1 MALLPTGS
9 DKILEI
15 HTGKVNIVIKSKKQQ
30 AFINSDEIFSQDSS
44 LEIRASEIEK
54 VTVLGSEQAV
64 SNGSVGMSIFR
75 IDVCPLFFEQTD
87 YEIVIESLNRE
98 PVSFWHENFNV
109 REKVSPVTES
119 NPGLLTGVIN
129 FGNSVGYSDF
139 EISVAGVRNAMIRI
153 EVFPSKITYKE
164 DYRNMLSD
172 ISDEIYSVAIDF
184 LKQTYLQ
191 FQIGDRQNTVPA
203 IFFQII
209 KTIFDQ
215 FVRAVNRIISSPHH
229 QLVID
234 HRVMPSYRAKTADV
248 KGEKWLTQ
256 HPEYVQMG
264 ADGIKTEKVLAAQK
278 QISYDTTENRFAR
291 FILESTAKKLA
302 DFRKRYVKTQQH
314 PDPSVLHSADSM
326 LGTVRQLISGSFLST
341 VSEYRSTQSMSLV
354 FGMAPGYR
362 ELYKYYLML
371 HRGLSVNGDV
381 FRISM
386 KDTAQL
392 YEYWC
397 FIKLVS
403 ILKNTTYYK
412 NDGTIG
418 KKYKLVSPDIIKID
432 NTGITV
438 TLIKGK
444 KSEIRFL
451 NVSTGEQ
458 ISLTYNPGEQSTQT
472 VNQRPDNVLTLEKTG
487 SDVPY
492 KYVFDAKYRIESQPG
507 DFYPDMNPGP
517 KLDDINTMHRYR
529 DSIVYENTNP
539 SRFTFEKTMFGAY
552 ILFPYSDE
560 KLYEEHR
567 FYKSIDSVNIGGL
580 PFLPG
585 ATRLVESFLSELIS
599 DSDESAFERASLPR
613 GIETKLA
620 KVDWNVSDV
629 LVGSFRNEEQFR
641 INYEQKFYYA
651 PASRVKTD
659 KFPIHYIAM
668 YRPKSWSNPGIRY
681 FGEVTETA
689 TVKRKDIP
697 VPMRNRNHGDE
708 LYYLFRIKE
717 WKELSVPVDV
727 KEEGVYEPKY
737 TNLFLLKNCR
747 QSYELFNIHSEEQYR
762 LIYELRRIFNDTS
775 VNESA
780 TNHEP
785 VIQVD
790 AEHVIWARGGFFD
803 LCNGDGEIIER
814 IRIADFAKRPR
825 LFFGKIQ
832 NAMLI

>member
-1 MALLPTGS
+1 MALLPIGS

-30 AFINSDEIFSQDSS
+30 TFLNPDEILSQDSS
-44 LEIRASEIEK
+44 LEVRASALEQ
-54 VTVLGSEQAV
+54 VTVLGSEQTV
-64 SNGSVGMSIFR
+64 GDGSVGVSVYHFN
-75 IDVCPLFFEQTD
+75 VCPLFFEQTD
-87 YEIVIESLNRE
+87 YEIIIESRNRE

-139 EISVAGVRNAMIRI
+139 EISVAGIRHAVIRI

-209 KTIFDQ
+209 KAIFDQ
-215 FVRAVNRIISSPHH
+215 FVRAVNRIIAVPHH

-234 HRVMPSYRAKTADV
+234 HRVMPSYRAKTVDG

-256 HPEYVQMG
+256 HPEYVHKG
-264 ADGIKTEKVLAAQK
+264 TDGIRAEKVLAAQK
-278 QISYDTTENRFAR
+278 QISYDTIENRFAR

-302 DFRKRYVKTQQH
+302 DFRKRYTETEEH
-314 PDPSVLHSADSM
+314 PDAAVLRDADSM
-326 LGTVRQLISGSFLST
+326 LGTVRQLISGSFLSS

-403 ILKNTTYYK
+403 ILKNTTYRT
-412 NDGTIG
+412 NDGKNE
-418 KKYKLVSPDIIKID
+418 KKYKLVSPDIIKVD
-432 NTGITV
+432 NSGITV
-438 TLIKGK
+438 TLVKGK

-472 VNQRPDNVLTLEKTG
+472 VNQKPDNVLTLEKIG
-487 SDVPY
+487 SEVPY

-507 DFYPDMNPGP
+507 DFYPDKNPGP

-539 SRFTFEKTMFGAY
+539 TRFTFEKTMFGAY
-552 ILFPYSDE
+552 ILFPYSNED
-560 KLYEEHR
+560 LYEEHR

-599 DSDESAFERASLPR
+599 DSEESAFERASLPR

-620 KVDWNVSDV
+620 KVDWNVNDV
-629 LVGSFRNEEQFR
+629 MVGSFHNEEQFN
-641 INYEQKFYYA
+641 INYREKFYYTR
-651 PASRVKTD
+651 ASIVPQD
-659 KFPIHYIAM
+659 KLPIHYVAM
-668 YRPKSWSNPGIRY
+668 YRPKYWSNPGVKY
-681 FGEVTETA
+681 YGEVTETSI
-689 TVKRKDIP
+689 VRRKEIP
-697 VPMRNRNHGDE
+697 VPMRNRNDAEE
-708 LYYLFRIKE
+708 LYYLFKIKE
-717 WKELSVPVDV
+717 WKELPVSIEV
-727 KEEGVYEPKY
+727 KEEGPREPKY

-747 QSYELFNIHSEEQYR
+747 QTYELFNIHSEEQYR
-762 LIYELRRIFNDTS
+762 LVYELRRIFNDTS
-775 VNESA
+775 VNENA
-780 TNHEP
+780 TSHEP
-785 VIQVD
+785 VIQID
-790 AEHVIWARGGFFD
+790 ADHVIWARGGFFD
-803 LCNGDGEIIER
+803 LCNSRGEIIEQ
-814 IRIADFAKRPR
+814 IRITDFAKHPR
-825 LFFGKIQ
+825 MFFGKIQ
-832 NAMLI
+832 DAVK

>member
-1 MALLPTGS
+1 MALLPIGS

-30 AFINSDEIFSQDSS
+30 TFLNPDEILSQDSS
-44 LEIRASEIEK
+44 LEVRASALEQ

-64 SNGSVGMSIFR
+64 GDGSVGVSVYHFN
-75 IDVCPLFFEQTD
+75 VCPLFFEQTD
-87 YEIVIESLNRE
+87 YEIIIESRDRE

-139 EISVAGVRNAMIRI
+139 EISVAGVRHAVIRI

-209 KTIFDQ
+209 KAIFDQ
-215 FVRAVNRIISSPHH
+215 FVRAINRIIAVPHH

-234 HRVMPSYRAKTADV
+234 HRVMPSYRAKTIDG
-248 KGEKWLTQ
+248 KGEKWLIQ
-256 HPEYVQMG
+256 HPEYVQKG
-264 ADGIKTEKVLAAQK
+264 TDGVRAEKVLAAQK
-278 QISYDTTENRFAR
+278 QISYDTTENRFAK

-302 DFRKRYVKTQQH
+302 DFRKRYTETEEH
-314 PDPSVLHSADSM
+314 PDTAVLRDADSM
-326 LGTVRQLISGSFLST
+326 LGTVRQLISGSFLSS

-403 ILKNTTYYK
+403 ILKNTTYRR
-412 NDGTIG
+412 NDGKVE
-418 KKYKLVSPDIIKID
+418 KKYKLVSPDIIKVD
-432 NTGITV
+432 NSGITV
-438 TLIKGK
+438 TLVKGK

-451 NVSTGEQ
+451 NVTTGEQ

-472 VNQRPDNVLTLEKTG
+472 VNQKPDNVLTLEKTG
-487 SDVPY
+487 SEVPY

-507 DFYPDMNPGP
+507 DFYPDKNPGP

-539 SRFTFEKTMFGAY
+539 TRFTFEKTMFGAY
-552 ILFPYSDE
+552 ILFPYSNED
-560 KLYEEHR
+560 LYEEHR

-599 DSDESAFERASLPR
+599 DSEESAFERASLPR

-620 KVDWNVSDV
+620 KVDWNANDV
-629 LVGSFRNEEQFR
+629 MVGSFRNEEQFN
-641 INYEQKFYYA
+641 INYREKFYYTR
-651 PASRVKTD
+651 ASIVPQD
-659 KFPIHYIAM
+659 KLPIHYVAM
-668 YRPKSWSNPGIRY
+668 YRPKYWSNPGVKY
-681 FGEVTETA
+681 YGEVTETS
-689 TVKRKDIP
+689 VVRRKEIP
-697 VPMRNRNHGDE
+697 VPMRNRNNAEE

-717 WKELSVPVDV
+717 WKELPVSIEV
-727 KEEGVYEPKY
+727 KEEGPREPKY

-747 QSYELFNIHSEEQYR
+747 QTYELFNIHSEEQYR
-762 LIYELRRIFNDTS
+762 LVYELRRIFNDTS
-775 VNESA
+775 VNENA
-780 TNHEP
+780 TSHEP
-785 VIQVD
+785 VIQID
-790 AEHVIWARGGFFD
+790 AHHVTWARGGFFD
-803 LCNGDGEIIER
+803 LCNSRGEIIEQ
-814 IRIADFAKRPR
+814 IRITDFAKHPR
-825 LFFGKIQ
+825 MFFEKIKS
-832 NAMLI
+832 NLK